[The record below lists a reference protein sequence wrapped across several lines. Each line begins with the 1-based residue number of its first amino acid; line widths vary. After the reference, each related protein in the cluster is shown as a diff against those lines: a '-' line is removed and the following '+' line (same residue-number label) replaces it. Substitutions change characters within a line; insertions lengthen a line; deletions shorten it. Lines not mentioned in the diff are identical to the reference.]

1 MKEHVKDIIIG
12 LTLAIS
18 VVSSVPVFAGTLGDK
33 IIAQTNEIRA
43 EYGMDPL
50 ETDAALTSD
59 AEIRAEEAEESF
71 SHTRPDGQPF
81 YTAGS
86 GTAYGENLSKNFT
99 EADEMM
105 DAWMASPS
113 HRDNILGDYTHM
125 GVGVVYEETGATV
138 VSVLFY

>member
-1 MKEHVKDIIIG
+1 MKEHVCIIMALIMS
-12 LTLAIS
+12 LIAS
-18 VVSSVPVFAGTLGDK
+18 VSAFAGEMEDK
-33 IIAQTNEIRA
+33 ILAQTNAYRA
-43 EYGMDPL
+43 EYGMSPL
-50 ETDAALTSD
+50 EADAVLTSD
-59 AEIRAEEAEESF
+59 AEIRATEAQASF

-86 GTAYGENLSKNFT
+86 GTAYGENLSKNFID
-99 EADEMM
+99 ADEMM

-125 GVGVVYEETGATV
+125 GVGVVYEETGTTV

>member
-1 MKEHVKDIIIG
+1 MKEHVCIIMALIMS
-12 LTLAIS
+12 LIAS
-18 VVSSVPVFAGTLGDK
+18 VSAFAGEMEDK
-33 IIAQTNEIRA
+33 ILAQTNAYRA
-43 EYGMDPL
+43 EYGMSPL
-50 ETDAALTSD
+50 EADAVLTSD
-59 AEIRAEEAEESF
+59 AEIRAAEAQASF

-86 GTAYGENLSKNFT
+86 GTAYGENLSKNFID
-99 EADEMM
+99 ADEMM

-125 GVGVVYEETGATV
+125 GVGVVYEETGTTV